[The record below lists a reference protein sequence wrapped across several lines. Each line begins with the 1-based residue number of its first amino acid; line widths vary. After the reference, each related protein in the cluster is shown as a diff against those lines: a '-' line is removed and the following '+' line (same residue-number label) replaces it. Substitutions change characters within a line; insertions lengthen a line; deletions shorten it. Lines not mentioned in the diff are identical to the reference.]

1 MILSPPP
8 QGQYL
13 GMGMDS
19 GHVLVWDMSATS
31 LVSTPVGSHR
41 ERVGALAWKDDIL
54 CSGSRDRTIQQ
65 WDLRSSSSVQT
76 YKSHTQVMAP
86 ICTYVHISKVGKV
99 FSPFLAGTEEPFTY
113 PLTVHATAS
122 REAPASLVLVP

>member
-1 MILSPPP
+1 MFLSPPP

-13 GMGMDS
+13 GMGTDS

-54 CSGSRDRTIQQ
+54 CSGSRDRTILQ
-65 WDLRSSSSVQT
+65 WDLRSSSPVQA
-76 YKSHTQVMAP
+76 YKSHTQV
-86 ICTYVHISKVGKV
+86 TYVHISKVGKV
-99 FSPFLAGTEEPFTY
+99 FSPFLAGTEE
-113 PLTVHATAS
+113 L
-122 REAPASLVLVP
+122 